1 MRFIYSF
8 IFVIIISITILSLAN
23 HFRWNR
29 NYLKQ
34 VRDEGLI
41 LTQTLAQGSID
52 PIIRNDF
59 YTLNEYVTTLIKKKN
74 IAYMVI
80 TDKQDRVLAQ
90 SQGALSKI
98 PQPINSHV
106 IGLDR
111 TFLIQTYYNPDF
123 KTRINDISVP
133 VFIDM
138 NKWGTVRVGFSLA
151 HMRAEI
157 TKNIMVVIMTSMV
170 SILIGIGVA
179 LILSRFVTEP
189 IKKFSRSM
197 ETVASGNFEQEVSID
212 TADEFGLL
220 ARSFNEMAVSLKKS
234 KLELKKT
241 YQRLMQ
247 KEKMAAL
254 GELTARIAH
263 EIKNPL
269 GIIKG
274 TAQILV
280 DETEDPAVKLEVAGF
295 IVEEVNRLNTKV
307 HDLLSYSRPRP
318 PDFQKVDINEILEE
332 TVRFWEYQKY
342 PEKQISIIKTFNQKM
357 PVLLID
363 REQIRQVILNLL
375 INCCEAMPDGGNI
388 AVTTDF
394 ESQQKDHN
402 NSRNMDGVRVEFED
416 TGIGIQDKDLSRIF
430 DPFFTTK
437 KEGTGLR
444 LATVNRIVENH
455 KGRISVES
463 KFREGAKFTLHF
475 PINNKL

>member
-8 IFVIIISITILSLAN
+8 IFVIIISITILSLVN

-29 NYLKQ
+29 NYLRQ

-59 YTLNEYVTTLIKKKN
+59 YTLNEYVNNMIKKKN
-74 IAYMVI
+74 IAYVFI
-80 TDKQDRVLAQ
+80 TDRHDRILAQ
-90 SQGALSKI
+90 SPGTLNEIPRQINRNVQGLVK
-98 PQPINSHV
+98 
-106 IGLDR
+106 
-111 TFLIQTYYNPDF
+111 TFLVQTYYNSEF

-133 VFIDM
+133 VFIDS
-138 NKWGTVRVGFSLA
+138 NKWGNVRVGFSLA

-157 TKNIMVVIMTSMV
+157 TKNILVVIMTSLV

-179 LILSRFVTEP
+179 SILSRFVTGP
-189 IKKFSRSM
+189 IEKFSRSM
-197 ETVASGNFEQEVSID
+197 ETVASGNYEQEISLD
-212 TADEFGLL
+212 TTDEFGLL
-220 ARSFNEMAVSLKKS
+220 AKSFNEMAVSLKKS
-234 KLELKKT
+234 KKELKST
-241 YQRLMQ
+241 YRSLMQ

-280 DETEDPAVKLEVAGF
+280 DETEDTAVKLEVAGF
-295 IVEEVNRLNTKV
+295 IIEEVNRLNAKV
-307 HDLLSYSRPRP
+307 RDLLSYSRPQP
-318 PDFQKVDINEILEE
+318 PDFRKVDINEILEE
-332 TVRFWEYQKY
+332 IIHFWEYQKNE
-342 PEKQISIIKTFNQKM
+342 EKQISIIKKFNQKL

-363 REQIRQVILNLL
+363 REQIRQVVLNLL
-375 INCCEAMPDGGNI
+375 INCSEAMPDGGNI
-388 AVTTDF
+388 TVATDF
-394 ESQQKDHN
+394 ESQQKDHHN
-402 NSRNMDGVRVEFED
+402 ARDMDGVRVEFED

-437 KEGTGLR
+437 KEGTGLG
-444 LATVNRIVENH
+444 LATVNRIIENH
-455 KGRISVES
+455 KGKIRVES
-463 KFREGAKFTLHF
+463 KFCTGTKFTLHF
-475 PINNKL
+475 PINNKR